1 MSENDDRNK
10 LLGLEKQAREKAA
23 KQAQAD
29 LKERVAFHK
38 VQKKENEEK
47 LKAEKCFALGECG
60 LDKITASDF
69 ELQKE
74 VFKKQIQLSEKY
86 KKPLII
92 H

>member
-1 MSENDDRNK
+1 MAENDDRNK

-47 LKAEKCFALGECG
+47 LKAEK
-60 LDKITASDF
+60 DASD
-69 ELQKE
+69 ERIKAE
-74 VFKKQIQLSEKY
+74 KDAADEAAADLS
-86 KKPLII
+86 LIHI
-92 H
+92 